1 MFLDSI
7 RRSIWVWAFAAL
19 FTSQAV
25 VSAQDGSVEID
36 EDSSEDADVEPVGVE
51 AFMMIA
57 ERNVFNAR
65 RTQRVERVERPVIE
79 QRREPQIDSFA
90 LTGIIQY
97 ERGSFA
103 FFDGSSPEF
112 RKAVKPGDEI
122 GGYSVASVTP
132 EEVVLERDEEAI
144 KVAVGEQLRREEGG
158 EWHLSKRTESYGS
171 RNGGGFSRS
180 SRAGM
185 GGRSP
190 GEEARGAES
199 GGTGDGDAGGASD
212 ILKRLMEQRRKEM
225 NQ

>member
-7 RRSIWVWAFAAL
+7 RRSIWVWALAASL
-19 FTSQAV
+19 ASQAV
-25 VSAQDGSVEID
+25 VGAQDGDVVADGESP
-36 EDSSEDADVEPVGVE
+36 EDAEVEPVGVE

-65 RTQRVERVERPVIE
+65 RTRRVERVERPVIE
-79 QRREPQIDSFA
+79 QRREPRVDSFA

-103 FFDGSSPEF
+103 FFDGTSPEF

-122 GGYSVASVTP
+122 GDYSVAFVTP
-132 EEVVLERDEEAI
+132 EEVVLEREGSAT
-144 KVAVGEQLRREEGG
+144 KMAVGEQLRREDDG
-158 EWHLSKRTESYGS
+158 EWQLSKQTGSFGS
-171 RNGGGFSRS
+171 RGGGSASGSRS
-180 SRAGM
+180 GFGDRPRDGEARDADQ
-185 GGRSP
+185 GGRD
-190 GEEARGAES
+190 
-199 GGTGDGDAGGASD
+199 DGDAGGASD